1 MPCFVIKSLKLNP
14 SSVICFS
21 SNSRP
26 LIIFSSRSCNLK
38 KRLILFFALMA
49 NAADKFDCSK
59 RYCKEMKSCEE
70 AYHYLRKCG
79 RSGFDRDRDG
89 IPCENV
95 CKERRVE
102 K

>member
-1 MPCFVIKSLKLNP
+1 M
-14 SSVICFS
+14 
-21 SNSRP
+21 
-26 LIIFSSRSCNLK
+26 K
-38 KRLILFFALMA
+38 KIVLILFFALMA

-59 RYCKEMKSCEE
+59 RYCKDYCKEMKSCEE

-79 RSGFDRDRDG
+79 RSGFDRDHDG
-89 IPCENV
+89 IPYENV

>member
-1 MPCFVIKSLKLNP
+1 MKALFVLFCYFTHIAFGVKMKKL
-14 SSVICFS
+14 I
-21 SNSRP
+21 
-26 LIIFSSRSCNLK
+26 
-38 KRLILFFALMA
+38 LILFFALIA

-59 RYCKEMKSCEE
+59 RYYKEMKSCEE
-70 AYHYLRKCG
+70 AYHYLRNCG

-89 IPCENV
+89 IPCENI